1 MTAHSPSTT
10 SPSRSPTR
18 NLLSK
23 QQNNPVAKIWSLP
36 DQKNDLASVGSK
48 DYPYV
53 ITTYRLTEHHLSGVM
68 SRYLPMLA
76 ELFESH
82 FAEISLELAKE
93 LGIANGDKVT
103 VSLAA
108 GQDRGEGHGHQPAQA
123 VQDRR
128 QDGAPDRSAVA
139 LGMEGCRLTAREPG

>member
-1 MTAHSPSTT
+1 HEHYDPSE
-10 SPSRSPTR
+10 SPTR

-23 QQNNPVAKIWSLP
+23 QQNDPVANIWSLP
-36 DQKNDLASVGSK
+36 EHKNDLASVGSK

-93 LGIANGDKVT
+93 LAIANGGEVT
-103 VSLAA
+103 VSRP
-108 GQDRGEGHGHQPAQA
+108 RGTIVAKAMGTHRLKPFLLHGKP
-123 VQDRR
+123 
-128 QDGAPDRSAVA
+128 
-139 LGMEGCRLTAREPG
+139 